1 MKKVARPSRG
11 APSRE
16 RGFWSRV
23 RANRAAAGGGGVL
36 LVMLVLAVGP
46 GWVTSH
52 GPDELGVF
60 EDVGSLREPFF
71 HACGSMEDPPGTDGS
86 MEDPPGTDGSTED
99 PDARDYCFGSMEFPL
114 GSDAT
119 GHCVLCFLIHGA
131 RYSLGFSLVAV
142 GLSLF
147 LSIALGLVAV
157 FAGGVI
163 DVVLMRLMDL
173 LLSVPSLLLAIVVAT
188 MLDVDDRVVW
198 GLAIDGGALCAAVAL
213 AFVYLPHFVR
223 LLRATARA
231 EMGREYVAAAR
242 LDGVGALR
250 LMTVTVLPNCMAPII
265 VQATLSVSNAVLD
278 FAALGYLGLGVV
290 AGVPEWGSMLAQI
303 VENEGV
309 VQRWWMPAAPAMAIV
324 ATVVSLSLLGD
335 GLREV
340 LDPKLRSR

>member
-1 MKKVARPSRG
+1 MKKVARPARR

-23 RANRAAAGGGGVL
+23 LANRAAAGGGGVL

-46 GWVTSH
+46 SWIASH
-52 GPDELGVF
+52 GPTEVF
-60 EDVGSLREPFF
+60 VCQEQEPTQ
-71 HACGSMEDPPGTDGS
+71 EQ
-86 MEDPPGTDGSTED
+86 ESTQDSRLCE
-99 PDARDYCFGSMEFPL
+99 PSWKFPL
-114 GSDAT
+114 GTESRNY
-119 GHCVLCFLIHGA
+119 CVLCLVIHGA

-157 FAGGVI
+157 YAGGVI

-173 LLSVPSLLLAIVVAT
+173 LLSVPSLLLAIIIVT
-188 MLDVDDRVVW
+188 MLGRGDFVVW
-198 GLAIDGGALCAAVAL
+198 GLELDGKAFWAAVAL

-231 EMGREYVAAAR
+231 EMGKEYVAAAR

-265 VQATLSVSNAVLD
+265 VQATLSVSNAILD
-278 FAALGYLGLGVV
+278 FAALGYLNLGVDPD
-290 AGVPEWGSMLAQI
+290 VPEWGSMLAE
-303 VENEGV
+303 VVRNEGV
-309 VQRWWMPAAPAMAIV
+309 LNTWWIPAAPAMAIV

-340 LDPKLRSR
+340 IDPKLRSR